1 METNN
6 TRFTLRPVAIGIALA
21 FMLSGCFGGG
31 GGRARVTIDQLTHAA
46 PAPAT
51 NPNKVTIAGGAT
63 VTVAVVDTGTRVS
76 NTEFANKVVETYN
89 SYDGSANVT
98 DEDGH
103 GTQVAGLIAGDRWG
117 YSGNANLLIV
127 KSSGG
132 GAGAG
137 AGFTADIM
145 RGIGYAADHGAKVI
159 NSSNSA
165 WQSWLKTSN
174 DDVRKI
180 ITKDAVWVL
189 AAGNDGYSLSEN
201 WVIPQI
207 PVEYADLSTQTTL
220 LLQPDL
226 LAQTILVGRLDS
238 DGKTLHANSRY
249 PGVNT
254 TLQNRFLV
262 APGTNL
268 TTATN
273 ASDTSTGSFSG
284 TSAAAPVV
292 SAAAASVRSLWP
304 HLSAT
309 QTADILL
316 GSANRSGTP
325 YSANNCGPS
334 GNMNCGAY
342 YYGMGILD
350 VQAALRP
357 VGTLAIPYGDNV
369 SGPSV
374 PLASTSLAAS
384 MAFGDAFDGASNLGV
399 NAFDT
404 YGRNYAVG
412 LYTRKAPTTT
422 QRFGGMGAFMQKTA
436 FETTRTAFNSSERN
450 GVESWMRLNADGS
463 PAAAAMTFRAGDR
476 NVTGYRFQYGES
488 NPAATPMGF
497 EGLRFMSYNGTNA
510 VASDYRAVTGVSG
523 EVGAGLDGV
532 SVAFDSWRANNSMSG
547 LDGGDR
553 AATRN
558 EIAVR
563 YTPTDWMRVSAGIAS
578 LTERDAL
585 LGTRGSGAMA
595 LREGAVFMS
604 QTLSLDLLPF
614 EGGSVFARYEQGSMS
629 DVRGKLLVNRIEN
642 IRASQFAFGAAF
654 GNADFQAALVAS
666 SPLRVDSADATLKVI
681 TGRTLDGKVTHA
693 NYTTSVAP
701 SGRERNFELALAA
714 RAGNDGI
721 VQLNI
726 GRTLNPG
733 HDASAK
739 AENSVAISYGMQF

>member
-1 METNN
+1 MQTNKAL
-6 TRFTLRPVAIGIALA
+6 FALKPVAFAVTLA
-21 FMLSGCFGGG
+21 FMLSGCFGSGG
-31 GGRARVTIDQLTHAA
+31 TRVKVSMSQLTQ
-46 PAPAT
+46 PAPPPVG
-51 NPNKVTIAGGAT
+51 NPNKKTISNGAT
-63 VTVAVVDTGTRVS
+63 VTVAVIDTGVRVS
-76 NTEFANKVVETYN
+76 NAEFAGKIVETYN
-89 SYDGSANVT
+89 SYDSSTNVT

-103 GTQVAGLIAGDRWG
+103 GTQVAGLIAGDHWG
-117 YSGNANLLIV
+117 YSGNANLLVV
-127 KSSGG
+127 KSTA
-132 GAGAG
+132 GAGG

-159 NSSNSA
+159 NLSNSA
-165 WQSWLKTSN
+165 WQSWLKDHN
-174 DDVRKI
+174 PDVRKI
-180 ITKDAVWVL
+180 ITNNALWVV
-189 AAGNDGYSLSEN
+189 AAGNDGYSLSDN

-207 PVEYADLSTQTTL
+207 PVEYADQSTQTTL

-238 DGKTLHANSRY
+238 DGKTLHTNSRY
-249 PGVNT
+249 PGVNP
-254 TLQNRFLV
+254 TLQSRYLV

-273 ASDTSTGSFSG
+273 GSDTSTGTFSG

-304 HLSAT
+304 HLTAV

-316 GSANRSGTP
+316 GSANRTGTP
-325 YSANNCGPS
+325 YNTNTCGPTA
-334 GNMNCGAY
+334 NLNCGAY

-350 VQAALRP
+350 LEAALRP
-357 VGTLAIPYGDNV
+357 VGTMAIPYGDSV

-374 PLASTSLAAS
+374 SLASTSLAAS

-399 NAFDT
+399 NAFDD
-404 YGRNYAVG
+404 YGRNYAVS
-412 LYTRKAPTTT
+412 LYTRKAPATA

-436 FETTRTAFNSSERN
+436 SVTTRSISYATDRN

-463 PAAAAMTFRAGDR
+463 PAAAAMTFRSGDKSM
-476 NVTGYRFQYGES
+476 TGYRFQYGES
-488 NPAATPMGF
+488 NPTATPVGF
-497 EGLRFMSYNGTNA
+497 EGLRFLSYNSTNA

-523 EVGAGLDGV
+523 EVGTGLNNV
-532 SVAFDSWRANNSMSG
+532 SMTFDSWRANNSLSG

-553 AATRN
+553 AATRS
-558 EIAVR
+558 EVAVR
-563 YTPTDWMRVSAGIAS
+563 YAPTDWMRVSAGMAS

-595 LREGAVFMS
+595 LREGAAFVS
-604 QTLSLDLLPF
+604 QTVSLDLLPF

-642 IRASQFAFGAAF
+642 IRASQFAFGASY
-654 GNADFQAALVAS
+654 GNEDFQAAFIAS

-681 TGRTLDGKVTHA
+681 TGRTLDGKVTHT

-701 SGRERNFELALAA
+701 SGRERNFEIALAA
-714 RAGNDGI
+714 RAGDDGI

-733 HDASAK
+733 HDANAK
-739 AENSVAISYGMQF
+739 PENSIAVSYGMKF